1 MLPDSHWFVMGEPA
15 SPAEAEALARF
26 REVVPHDGINTGW
39 ANLTFID
46 EGGRTAEID
55 VLLLTRFGF
64 FLAELKGWHG
74 TIRGT
79 TQTWYQNRRSAK
91 NPYLVTDLKARK
103 LRSVLLR
110 YAKNKAQAE
119 AVPFHEAIVVL
130 HGDGSQVDLPGQ
142 AREHVYSLDG
152 YQVQA
157 RPALPRVSDIFTGS
171 RRPVVDQTAY
181 RQIRR
186 VCDAADFRPR
196 PKQRMVGDFVVTD
209 SAPIA
214 EGPDWQDVRVSYP
227 AVPDVPRRLRLFD
240 VPPRAAA
247 SERKRIEQLARR
259 EFQLTLGVVHERIAA
274 PSGVYVTDDGPALEF
289 SHDDAAQPLDSYLR
303 DEGADLS
310 FDERMALIIQL
321 GETLSYAHRRH
332 LIHRALAPAR
342 VWVTSVRRGLPN
354 LVVRDWYFAHKERST
369 DATSRW
375 TSVNAGAADLGSSG
389 LDDQAYLAPEARQD
403 AKGMAPI
410 PLDVYGLGAVAYL
423 ILTGKAPATSPVD
436 LENQHQAAGCLDP
449 RTAAPGM
456 PDDIADIVAW
466 ATRTVESERPPTID
480 DTLQL
485 LRDAWDAV
493 RRPDGDDAE
502 PTPVADPVDAQNG
515 DIVADRFVVVSR
527 RGEGS
532 SGVALGVRDHD
543 ADDATPDRVLKVA
556 RSDTAVRTL
565 EAEAEILRSLDHRRV
580 VRLIEGPLDVDGRT
594 ALLLSDA
601 GSNTLAHL
609 ISTEGRCSL
618 GMLESLGADLLEAA
632 AYLDSQGR
640 FHRDVKPANIGVAR
654 DPHSKRRSLVLFDFS
669 LSKESLEK
677 TKSGTPG
684 YADPYLGRGKR
695 QRYDRAAELWS
706 VSATL
711 YEMATGEQVIWPG
724 GAHTPAT
731 SSDKPDLDP
740 SYFETSVATQFT
752 ALFRRALHPDAGKR
766 FGSVEELAQAWSEIF
781 ATLDAGKE
789 GAAANDDLA
798 TQAGLDTRLEQ
809 SGLSARA
816 VSGVARLGVK
826 LDKPIDTVADLLGI
840 HAVNVNTI
848 HGLGQQYRRELH
860 LRIRQWRERLRTDHE
875 PDGADVKGVEI
886 LVQDLLTDLPSRER
900 TVVQYVLGLAEPDR
914 PALWWP
920 STSDI
925 SEALGLDRGPATS
938 AVEAAVT
945 AWGEASPRA
954 LDTVREEVTALL
966 SRSGRVMTVPELV
979 AALLGTRGSLLSGDA
994 RLRHASAL
1002 LRAVYE
1008 LDLRMP
1014 DSALDLRRRRSD
1026 RADLIA
1032 LTESTDPEGTGD
1044 EFPPAD
1050 LLNEL
1055 AGDLGQRADEL
1066 VAQGVVPPESG
1077 RQSLRAV
1084 VDDSPGEMYG
1094 LVIDDARLL
1103 HLAAAASEKAALS
1116 GFDELYPRDLPA
1128 QTAVEYAVRGK
1139 PGRRISAAHLRRSVE
1154 ARFSAVDLPASS
1166 RGLDDLVANVLPGVV
1181 NNDGVYEIAT
1191 AARSRSH
1198 SASAGTLVAATPVS
1212 EVTVQLKESLRGRS
1226 GITLCAPPRRYMR
1239 AADALEKAFDVRRLD
1254 VAALVVD
1261 ATREVAASHGIDWQ
1275 FVVGVDAGQRPSAD
1289 WANLTS
1295 LVQSAVRPRWADLLA
1310 ADSPLLV
1317 VNPGPLMRYGM
1328 SDLLATLLDVGT
1340 ARPAARWLLVA
1351 MHGDHAVPM
1360 LEGDPVPL
1368 GPSRWITL
1376 PSDLSSLSA
1385 GASS

>member
-1 MLPDSHWFVMGEPA
+1 MGEPV
-15 SPAEAEALARF
+15 SPAEAAALERF
-26 REVVPHDGINTGW
+26 REIVPHDGINTGW

-46 EGGRTAEID
+46 ESGRTAEID

-64 FLAELKGWHG
+64 YVVELKGWHG

-79 TQTWYQNRRSAK
+79 TQTWRQNKRK
-91 NPYLVTDLKARK
+91 QENPYLVTDRKAKK
-103 LRSVLLR
+103 LRSVLRR
-110 YAKNKAQAE
+110 YAKNPAQAE
-119 AVPFHEAIVVL
+119 AIPFHEAVVVL
-130 HGDGSQVDLPGQ
+130 HGEGSQVDLQGL
-142 AREHVYSLDG
+142 ARAHVYSLDG
-152 YQVQA
+152 YQVEA
-157 RPALPRVSDIFTGS
+157 RPALPQVSDIFTSG
-171 RRPVVDQTAY
+171 RRPVVDRTSY
-181 RQIRR
+181 KQIRTI
-186 VCDAADFRPR
+186 CEAADFRPR
-196 PKQRMVGDFVVTD
+196 PKQRMVGDFVVSD
-209 SAPIA
+209 SDPIA
-214 EGPDWQDVRVSYP
+214 EGPDWQDVRVNHP
-227 AVPDVPRRLRLFD
+227 AVPDVPRRLRLYD
-240 VPPRAAA
+240 VPPRVAE

-259 EFQLTLGVVHERIAA
+259 EYQLTLGVVHERIAA
-274 PSGVYVTDDGPALEF
+274 PSSVYLTDDGPALEF
-289 SHDDAAQPLDSYLR
+289 GHDDSAQPLDSYLR

-310 FDERMALIIQL
+310 FDDRMALVTQL

-342 VWVTSVRRGLPN
+342 VWATPVRRGLPN

-369 DATSRW
+369 DATTRW
-375 TSVNAGAADLGSSG
+375 TSVNAGAADLGSAG
-389 LDDQAYLAPEARQD
+389 LDGQVYLAPEARQD
-403 AKGMAPI
+403 AKDVAAI
-410 PLDVYGLGAVAYL
+410 PLDVYGLGALAYL
-423 ILTGKAPATSPVD
+423 ILTGKAPATSPTD

-456 PDDIADIVAW
+456 PDAVADVVAW

-480 DTLQL
+480 DTLQM
-485 LRDAWDAV
+485 LRDAWDDV

-502 PTPVADPVDAQNG
+502 PTPVADPVDAQKG
-515 DIVADRFVVVSR
+515 DIVADRFVVVGR

-543 ADDATPDRVLKVA
+543 ADDATPERVLKVA
-556 RSDTAVRTL
+556 RSDIAVRSL
-565 EAEAEILRSLDHRRV
+565 QAEAEILRSLGHRRI
-580 VRLIEGPLDVDGRT
+580 VRLVEGPLEIDGRA

-601 GSNTLAHL
+601 GSTTLAHL

-618 GMLESLGADLLEAA
+618 GMLESLGGDLLDAA

-640 FHRDVKPANIGVAR
+640 FHRDVKPANIGVSK

-669 LSKESLEK
+669 LSNEPLEK
-677 TKSGTPG
+677 TESGTPG
-684 YADPYLGRGKR
+684 YADPYLGKGKR
-695 QRYDRAAELWS
+695 RRYDRAAELWS

-711 YEMATGEQVIWPG
+711 YEMATGEQVSWTDGLHRPVTKG
-724 GAHTPAT
+724 
-731 SSDKPDLDP
+731 DKPAVDP
-740 SYFETSVATQFT
+740 RYFEASVATQFT
-752 ALFRRALHPDAGKR
+752 ALFRRALHPETGKR
-766 FGSVEELAQAWSEIF
+766 FGSVEELAQAWNEIF
-781 ATLDAGKE
+781 ATLEVGKE

-798 TQAGLDTRLEQ
+798 AQAVLDTPLER

-816 VSGVARLGVK
+816 ISGAERLSADA
-826 LDKPIDTVADLLGI
+826 DKPIRTVGDLLGI
-840 HAVNVNTI
+840 HAVVVNTI
-848 HGLGQQYRRELH
+848 HGLGQQYRKELH
-860 LRIRQWRERLRTDHE
+860 QRLRQWRGRLSTDRQ
-875 PDGADVKGVEI
+875 PDSTDARGVEV
-886 LVQDLLTDLPSRER
+886 LVRDLLTDLPSRER
-900 TVVQYVLGLAEPDR
+900 TVVDHVLGFAEPGR

-925 SEALGLDRGPATS
+925 TEALAIDRSLATS
-938 AVEAAVT
+938 AVETAVK
-945 AWGEASPRA
+945 AWGESSSRA
-954 LDTVREEVTALL
+954 LDAVREEVIALL

-979 AALLGTRGSLLSGDA
+979 AALLGTRGSLLTGDA
-994 RLRHASAL
+994 RLRQASAL

-1014 DSALDLRRRRSD
+1014 DKALDLRRRRSN

-1032 LTESTDPEGTGD
+1032 LTDSTDIDGTGD

-1050 LLNEL
+1050 LLTEL
-1055 AGDLGQRADEL
+1055 AGDLGLRADDL
-1066 VAQGVVPPESG
+1066 VAQGVVPFESA
-1077 RQSLRAV
+1077 RQALRDV
-1084 VDDSPGEMYG
+1084 VDDSPSEMYG

-1116 GFDELYPRDLPA
+1116 GFDELYPQDLPA
-1128 QTAVEYAVRGK
+1128 QIAVEYAVRGK
-1139 PGRRISAAHLRRSVE
+1139 PGRRISAAHLRRSAE
-1154 ARFSAVDLPASS
+1154 ARFGTVQLPSSS
-1166 RGLDDLVANVLPGVV
+1166 RGLDELVANVLSGVV

-1191 AARSRSH
+1191 ATRSRSH
-1198 SASAGTLVAATPVS
+1198 GASSGTLMSVTPVS

-1226 GITLCAPPRRYMR
+1226 GLTLCVPPRRYVR
-1239 AADALEKAFDVRRLD
+1239 AADTLEKAFDVERLD
-1254 VAALVVD
+1254 VADLVVT

-1289 WANLTS
+1289 WTNLTS
-1295 LVQSAVRPRWADLLA
+1295 LVQSAVRPRWAERLDA
-1310 ADSPLLV
+1310 ESPLLV
-1317 VNPGPLMRYGM
+1317 VNSGPLVRYGM

-1360 LEGDPVPL
+1360 LEGEPVPL